1 MTPDG
6 QRRYKH
12 KSREVP
18 RPVAEQVTLPAD
30 VAPALVSRELADAVH
45 ARLAWNRE
53 HAAALISSAAE
64 RGQYDY
70 QALLAGGFPV
80 CGGGG
85 AAPTADNPATHS
97 RPATTPPPPT
107 SRPCALTGSATA
119 RPTHCPPTRAPA
131 W

>member
-30 VAPALVSRELADAVH
+30 VAPVLVSRELADAVH

-70 QALLAGGFPV
+70 QALLAGGFAV
-80 CGGGG
+80 CGGFWGG
-85 AAPTADNPATHS
+85 RHRDPQPTPTPHHS
-97 RPATTPPPPT
+97 ILHPLT
-107 SRPCALTGSATA
+107 S
-119 RPTHCPPTRAPA
+119 PTRRRP
-131 W
+131 

>member
-70 QALLAGGFPV
+70 QALLAGGFAV
-80 CGGGG
+80 CGGFGG
-85 AAPTADNPATHS
+85 AIRADP
-97 RPATTPPPPT
+97 PPQPPPPHV
-107 SRPCALTGSATA
+107 L
-119 RPTHCPPTRAPA
+119 PPPPPLPPLPPPGAPPPPPPPGTQ
-131 W
+131 

>member
-70 QALLAGGFPV
+70 QALLAGGFPG
-80 CGGGG
+80 CGGRGRG
-85 AAPTADNPATHS
+85 FSAE
-97 RPATTPPPPT
+97 PPPHTLP
-107 SRPCALTGSATA
+107 ALRHS
-119 RPTHCPPTRAPA
+119 PPPLFPAP
-131 W
+131 